1 MTDKPLLNLRKL
13 KPFPVELGV
22 LRLAHRSMADTSSD
36 NFIWRG
42 YLLRRKHK
50 VIKKLRL
57 VCVDAF
63 LRWGFA
69 VSFVIIERSG
79 GENPAGTKSDY
90 NPNGRKLSLSDKA
103 LALQFD
109 VFSYV
114 SRFNFFYFTI
124 L

>member
-1 MTDKPLLNLRKL
+1 MTDKSLLNLRKL
-13 KPFPVELGV
+13 KPFPVELRV